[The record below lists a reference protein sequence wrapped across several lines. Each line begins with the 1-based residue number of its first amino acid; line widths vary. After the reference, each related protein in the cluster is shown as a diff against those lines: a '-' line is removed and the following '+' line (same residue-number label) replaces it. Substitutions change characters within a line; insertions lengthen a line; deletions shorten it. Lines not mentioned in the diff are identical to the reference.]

1 MPAWAHETGRLAA
14 DSSLSLNSTHESL
27 AMTYRIHMT
36 GQQAAAEWAELDA
49 NHDGLLSAEEKQ
61 AYLSA
66 ESRWLGAPIRVSADG
81 QPMALGSPVFEVSG
95 SPQQLELSQIWAWQ
109 RKAQNWSVRHEGVRF
124 LSGKHHYH
132 WQFDGPSKADFTVQE
147 IPQISW
153 QSAPPSGDPG
163 GANAPPPGPP
173 TAESAQDWDWNNS
186 GGELDELLQ
195 GKSLLAALL
204 IAFGLG
210 AVHALTPGHG
220 KTIVGAYLVG
230 SRGTVPQAILLGIVV
245 TVTHTFSVIL
255 LGLACLFLFQ
265 KYLPPTLIP
274 WIGVASGFLMT
285 LLGLTLLSGQVPSF
299 IHHHHDDEDGHHHHH
314 HHGHH
319 HHHHHHHVP
328 DKLSLGGLISLGVT
342 GGMVPCPEALAVLLT
357 ALALNKLVLGLL
369 ILLAFSSGLAAV
381 LVAIGIVMVSAA
393 KLLEKRYPSKTMISR
408 LSDLSYATM
417 IVMGMVIAIRSYLN
431 TL

>member
-1 MPAWAHETGRLAA
+1 
-14 DSSLSLNSTHESL
+14 
-27 AMTYRIHMT
+27 MTYRIHMT

-49 NHDGLLSAEEKQ
+49 NHDGLLSTEEKQ
-61 AYLSA
+61 TYLAA
-66 ESRWLGAPIRVSADG
+66 ESRWLGAPILVSADG
-81 QPMALGSPVFEVSG
+81 QPMALESPVFEASG
-95 SPQQLELSQIWAWQ
+95 SPQQLELSQIWTGQ
-109 RKAQNWSVRHEGVRF
+109 RKARNWSVRHEGVRF

-132 WQFDGPSKADFTVQE
+132 WQFDGPSKADFKVQDA
-147 IPQISW
+147 PQISW
-153 QSAPPSGDPG
+153 QSAASGTG
-163 GANAPPPGPP
+163 
-173 TAESAQDWDWNNS
+173 SAQDWDWNNS

-195 GKSLLAALL
+195 GKSLIAALL

-319 HHHHHHHVP
+319 HHHHHHIP

-393 KLLEKRYPSKTMISR
+393 RLLEKRYPSKTMISR